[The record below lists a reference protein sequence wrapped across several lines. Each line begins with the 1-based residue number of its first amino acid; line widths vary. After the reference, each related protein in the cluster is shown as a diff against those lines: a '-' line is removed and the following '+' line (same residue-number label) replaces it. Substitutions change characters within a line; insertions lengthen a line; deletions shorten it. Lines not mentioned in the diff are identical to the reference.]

1 MFTSYFLTICQTF
14 IVLSKPQDIIF
25 EPSIFIT
32 MAVTDDLFVGSVYF
46 KDFYHIL

>member
-1 MFTSYFLTICQTF
+1 MKLLCLHGP
-14 IVLSKPQDIIF
+14 VENIF

-46 KDFYHIL
+46 KDFYHEWNIVNIKSK